1 MTTAEHSWTR
11 ALRQRAVAALPP
23 ERALPDSQPSYVA
36 SWVYVLGALTL
47 SAFVVVLAS
56 GTVLAIRG
64 PAWWHVSSTGHFVN
78 SVHLWSVEL
87 FMAFMVM
94 HLWGSFLMAAWRGR
108 RALTWIT
115 GVLAFLGS
123 IGTALT
129 GYVVQ
134 QNLDSQWISTEAKDG
149 LNSVGIGAYFN
160 VMDYGQMLLWHVALL
175 PLTVGLII
183 GVHLLL
189 VRRRGVVPPFGA
201 EDLEVQ

>member
-1 MTTAEHSWTR
+1 M
-11 ALRQRAVAALPP
+11 
-23 ERALPDSQPSYVA
+23 
-36 SWVYVLGALTL
+36 
-47 SAFVVVLAS
+47 
-56 GTVLAIRG
+56 
-64 PAWWHVSSTGHFVN
+64 
-78 SVHLWSVEL
+78 
-87 FMAFMVM
+87 
-94 HLWGSFLMAAWRGR
+94 
-108 RALTWIT
+108 
-115 GVLAFLGS
+115 LAFLGS

>member
-1 MTTAEHSWTR
+1 
-11 ALRQRAVAALPP
+11 
-23 ERALPDSQPSYVA
+23 
-36 SWVYVLGALTL
+36 
-47 SAFVVVLAS
+47 
-56 GTVLAIRG
+56 
-64 PAWWHVSSTGHFVN
+64 
-78 SVHLWSVEL
+78 
-87 FMAFMVM
+87 MVM

-149 LNSVGIGAYFN
+149 LNSVGIGAYLN